1 MQHNDKNHDRFLRR
15 LVTIIQNSVTL
26 KFSKNSLN
34 NMHDKESI
42 REKFFRFNENQR
54 FCAGFCR

>member
-1 MQHNDKNHDRFLRR
+1 MQHNDKNRDRFLRR
-15 LVTIIQNSVTL
+15 LVTIIQNSVML

-34 NMHDKESI
+34 NMRDKESM
-42 REKFFRFNENQR
+42 RKKFFRFNENQR